1 MFSNLIGRFFAP
13 YLIPIL
19 IAVALVG
26 WGLATVFKVQIEG
39 LRIWPIHV
47 VGWREENKTLRLD
60 LDTIKNG
67 QALAK
72 AKAEEARRQTEAKYR
87 DIAERT
93 DREHKIELEKA
104 RSATERFIAANRVRV
119 KAAGGASGGTA
130 APAEGDGAGLSGHPA
145 DTAELVAVPE
155 SDVRIAA
162 ENYTYA
168 KKAYDWAQELK
179 AKGLAD

>member
-1 MFSNLIGRFFAP
+1 MSRLIAP
-13 YLIPIL
+13 YMLPIL
-19 IAVALVG
+19 AGLALLG

-39 LRIWPIHV
+39 FKLWPIHV

-72 AKAEEARRQTEAKYR
+72 AKAAKARRETEAKYR
-87 DIAERT
+87 DIAERNE
-93 DREHKIELEKA
+93 RAHKIELEKA
-104 RSATERFIAANRVRV
+104 RAATDSFVARNRLRI
-119 KAAGGASGGTA
+119 KAAQGVSSGAP

>member
-1 MFSNLIGRFFAP
+1 MIARFISP
-13 YLIPIL
+13 YLLPIL
-19 IAVALVG
+19 A
-26 WGLATVFKVQIEG
+26 GLALLGWLLAVTFKVQIEG
-39 LRIWPIHV
+39 FKLWPIHV

-72 AKAEEARRQTEAKYR
+72 AKADQARRETEAKYR
-87 DIAERT
+87 DIAERNE
-93 DREHKIELEKA
+93 RAHKIELEKA
-104 RSATERFIAANRVRV
+104 RAATDRFIISNRLRI
-119 KAAGGASGGTA
+119 KAAGGPSSGAA
-130 APAEGDGAGLSGHPA
+130 APAEGDGAGLPRHPA

-155 SDVRIAA
+155 SDVRNHAKC
-162 ENYTYA
+162 YVYA